1 MQLMSRFAVPLAL
14 LLLVLAAPVT
24 AQAPSPTTT
33 DATPPSRHPEEGKPF
48 IRNYPPDVYGG
59 GGQNWGMVQDARGVI
74 YIGGSRGVLEYD
86 GVSWRLIATPTQTV
100 VRSVALGSRRT
111 RLRRVGRRLRLSGG
125 GPNRPPGVQV
135 AQKSDPEGRTRI
147 QRRLANLRH
156 AGGRVPS
163 KANWRSSA
171 MRTAPFASG
180 SRRCASVERHTSTA
194 SSFSASPVTG

>member
-100 VRSVALGSRRT
+100 VRSVALGATDASMPGRPATSAIWRRT
-111 RLRRVGRRLRLSGG
+111 KPASW
-125 GPNRPPGVQV
+125 
-135 AQKSDPEGRTRI
+135 RT
-147 QRRLANLRH
+147 
-156 AGGRVPS
+156 S
-163 KANWRSSA
+163 RSE
-171 MRTAPFASG
+171 
-180 SRRCASVERHTSTA
+180 V
-194 SSFSASPVTG
+194 